1 MALSIARWQSP
12 YSDAEIGPFV
22 SLEAVDAVG
31 GEVLLLR
38 VAACEGPRE
47 AFADTA
53 SLAGV
58 VQSLRRRFPGSP
70 VALWSPQAA
79 PEHVID
85 LGRVATGS
93 HVRAILGGS
102 VPDPARL
109 RVELTHPQG
118 LSAFILRWASD
129 VGYLPRST
137 VEAEVRA
144 LLDAAPT
151 VRTLQR
157 LAGER
162 HEAARTWRSR
172 LRQRGL
178 PTPHAW
184 LGLAHALHSAF
195 YLQRNREQSL
205 QWLAERLG
213 YSDATLMSHRF
224 QHVFRLSPGV
234 VRALLGAEPLLHRG
248 FQGAAARSAGGDRPP
263 LAPPPPDR
271 DASGQ
276 LHLPGGQELVGEE
289 WMRARRVQEPQQEPA
304 DPG

>member
-1 MALSIARWQSP
+1 MSIARWKSP
-12 YSDAEIGPFV
+12 YSNADLGPFV
-22 SLEAVDAVG
+22 SLENADAVG
-31 GEVLLLR
+31 GEVLLLQVPAR
-38 VAACEGPRE
+38 EGALE

-58 VQSLRRRFPGSP
+58 VKSLRHRFPGSP
-70 VALWSPQAA
+70 VALWIPQAT

-85 LGRVATGS
+85 LVRVATGS

-102 VPDPARL
+102 VPDPGRL
-109 RVELTHPQG
+109 RAELTHPRG

-129 VGYLPRST
+129 AGYLPRST
-137 VEAEVRA
+137 VETEVRA
-144 LLDAAPT
+144 LLDAAPA

-172 LRQRGL
+172 LRQWGL

-184 LGLAHALHSAF
+184 MGLAHALHSAF
-195 YLQRNREQSL
+195 YLQRNREQPL
-205 QWLAERLG
+205 RRLAERLG
-213 YSDATLMSHRF
+213 YSDATLLNHRF

-234 VRALLGAEPLLHRG
+234 VRALLGAEPLLHRW
-248 FQGAAARSAGGDRPP
+248 FQGAAARSTGGGQRALATP
-263 LAPPPPDR
+263 LPVQ
-271 DASGQ
+271 DA
-276 LHLPGGQELVGEE
+276 PGGFRAAREQELVGKERV
-289 WMRARRVQEPQQEPA
+289 RARRLQEPQQEPA